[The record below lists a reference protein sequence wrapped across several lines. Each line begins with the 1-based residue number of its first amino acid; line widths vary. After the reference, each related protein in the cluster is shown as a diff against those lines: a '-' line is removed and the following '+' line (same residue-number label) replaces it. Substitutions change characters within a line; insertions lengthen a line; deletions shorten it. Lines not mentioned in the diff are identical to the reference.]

1 MTHHA
6 FFNPLEK
13 VFRFYAGLY
22 LAIILFQI
30 VGLLM
35 YVVNVWPRVRL
46 TTSTGVTA
54 LISLAVVLGLV
65 RALIWVRIYWKGAR
79 ALSILRTEG
88 DSPALADRLVPIL
101 TTLTRLLVISCVLD
115 FLFLPAYFLSDAF
128 LPFSVSGWRLGAVEL
143 ARLLLPQAFG
153 FAALILA
160 FLTHQYGILLK
171 ERSRMKAELDLTI

>member
-1 MTHHA
+1 VYLWSLIPVNLGKIRDKREYFNVFHVIFIDKHVFSLYNEHGPRPRGGGHERKAETMTHNA

-22 LAIILFQI
+22 LAIILF
-30 VGLLM
+30 
-35 YVVNVWPRVRL
+35 
-46 TTSTGVTA
+46 
-54 LISLAVVLGLV
+54 
-65 RALIWVRIYWKGAR
+65 
-79 ALSILRTEG
+79 
-88 DSPALADRLVPIL
+88 
-101 TTLTRLLVISCVLD
+101 
-115 FLFLPAYFLSDAF
+115 LPAYFLSDTF

-171 ERSRMKAELDLTI
+171 ERSLMKAELDLTI

>member
-13 VFRFYAGLY
+13 AFRFYAGLY
-22 LAIILFQI
+22 LAIILFQS

-35 YVVNVWPRVRL
+35 YVINVWPRVRP
-46 TTSTGVTA
+46 TISTGVT
-54 LISLAVVLGLV
+54 LFISLALILGLA
-65 RALIWVRIYWKGAR
+65 RAFLWVRIYWKGAS
-79 ALSILRTEG
+79 ALSILRIEG
-88 DSPALADRLVPIL
+88 ESPALADGLVPIL
-101 TTLTRLLVISCVLD
+101 TTLTRLLIVSCVLD
-115 FLFLPAYFLSDAF
+115 FLFLPAFFLSDAF

>member
-22 LAIILFQI
+22 LAIILFQG

-35 YVVNVWPRVRL
+35 YIVNVWPRVRL
-46 TTSTGVTA
+46 TTSTGITV
-54 LISLAVVLGLV
+54 LISLAVVLGLA
-65 RALIWVRIYWKGAR
+65 RALMWVRIYWKGAR

-88 DSPALADRLVPIL
+88 GSPALAESLVPIL
-101 TTLTRLLVISCVLD
+101 TTLTRMLVISCVLD
-115 FLFLPAYFLSDAF
+115 FLFLPAFFLSDAF

-171 ERSRMKAELDLTI
+171 ERSLMKAELDLTI